1 MLADKPP
8 LPRVKT
14 EQKNKGKQYT
24 QMKTRMAVMTG
35 LAGLLLL
42 ALATPAFAEDKEAK
56 GKEVTI
62 TGEGKCAK
70 CMLKEADADKC
81 QTVIEA
87 KEEGKT
93 VKYYLAKNEVSDN
106 FHEDVCKEAK
116 KVKATGTVKEVDGKK
131 ELTASKIELAKD

>member
-1 MLADKPP
+1 
-8 LPRVKT
+8 
-14 EQKNKGKQYT
+14 
-24 QMKTRMAVMTG
+24 MTG

-62 TGEGKCAK
+62 SGEGKCAK
-70 CMLKEADADKC
+70 CMLKEADKC

-93 VKYYLAKNEVSDN
+93 VKYYLAKNDVSEN